1 MRTIPAVI
9 ATLCLAAHFTRWG
22 NFFAVLL
29 VLGLGLAAA
38 VKRRG
43 LAVTLLKYLLYG
55 SPAAWLVQAR
65 EIAVERAALGEPYLR
80 AVFILTAV
88 AAFSVWAAYIIP
100 VEKPEPPRT

>member
-1 MRTIPAVI
+1 M
-9 ATLCLAAHFTRWG
+9 RWG

-43 LAVTLLKYLLYG
+43 LPVTFLKYMLYG

-65 EIAVERAALGEPYLR
+65 EIAVERAAQGEPYLR
-80 AVFILTAV
+80 AVLILTAV
-88 AAFSVWAAYIIP
+88 AAFSVWAAYLLP
-100 VEKPEPPRT
+100 TKTEPPQA